1 MDNLT
6 LEVFRQRPE
15 LRAELVRA
23 AQRAR
28 AEAVKTLLIAPL
40 VRLFRR
46 RHEGAIGLRPR
57 IRAA

>member
-6 LEVFRQRPE
+6 LELYRQRPE

-28 AEAVKTLLIAPL
+28 AEAVETRLIAPL
-40 VRLFRR
+40 VRFFRPR
-46 RHEGAIGLRPR
+46 PEKEIGLRPR